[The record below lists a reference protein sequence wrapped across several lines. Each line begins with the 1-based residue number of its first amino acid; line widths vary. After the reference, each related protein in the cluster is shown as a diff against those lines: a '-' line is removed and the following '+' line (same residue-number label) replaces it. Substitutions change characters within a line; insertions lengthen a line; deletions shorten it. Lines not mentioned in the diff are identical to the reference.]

1 MKLVI
6 DIPEDWENIKFC
18 DVVNRE
24 VIKNGISLE
33 DIKAEIKSLE
43 SPFGIGEW
51 YDAIA
56 ECIAVIDKHMERVSD
71 NDT

>member
-6 DIPEDWENIKFC
+6 DIPENWENIKFC

-33 DIKAEIKSLE
+33 DIKAEIKQ
-43 SPFGIGEW
+43 
-51 YDAIA
+51 
-56 ECIAVIDKHMERVSD
+56 VSD
-71 NDT
+71 KELTEEAFDSKWWGEGFALCPKNH